1 VHYDV
6 LHDIIQTDA
15 TMSSQTVSFR
25 LETKKKQKLDSIAI
39 MLDRDRSYILNEAI
53 DAYLDVHQWQ
63 IAHIREGIR
72 QADAGEFATEAQVAA
87 AFRRRRK

>member
-72 QADAGEFATEAQVAA
+72 QADAGDFATEAQVVA

>member
-1 VHYDV
+1 MHYDV

>member
-1 VHYDV
+1 
-6 LHDIIQTDA
+6 
-15 TMSSQTVSFR
+15 MSSQTVSFR

-72 QADAGEFATEAQVAA
+72 QADAGDFATEAQVVA